1 MRKNHS
7 DGGIKGLD
15 TNVESMRRKK
25 DNGRQQ
31 KKKKKLRHFLVL
43 LVVGKT
49 EWILVWQE
57 IVGFLSK
64 EKSVLGLKKNKRRK
78 IVEVLLFCS
87 DSWHGFLETFV
98 NLIEGEMRVK
108 GICDIRGICGSCSPL
123 VNNTIKKSKCLNYSN
138 SHFKYI
144 NKTILKY

>member
-1 MRKNHS
+1 MNKLNQLRRKKIKLKKKEDGNEMRKNHS

-49 EWILVWQE
+49 E
-57 IVGFLSK
+57 
-64 EKSVLGLKKNKRRK
+64 
-78 IVEVLLFCS
+78 
-87 DSWHGFLETFV
+87 
-98 NLIEGEMRVK
+98 
-108 GICDIRGICGSCSPL
+108 
-123 VNNTIKKSKCLNYSN
+123 
-138 SHFKYI
+138 
-144 NKTILKY
+144 